1 MKIIIPA
8 RRGSKGLPGKNRIL
22 FSSTAEI
29 IPLELIKDSYVLTDD
44 PKIKKMSSEYGIN
57 SIDRPDETATD
68 SASMK
73 SSMIW
78 LIDHLKSKGEL
89 NQSDDILLLYLTY
102 PERTW
107 IDVKRAIDF
116 YLERGATS
124 LLCKKP
130 APVSPFLM
138 LMENGDHGVQPF
150 YHDLYRRQDYPKC
163 FELSHYICMFN
174 SDQIN
179 SLNNNLY
186 SSQTVFMPIPSAIDV
201 DTQKDLDQYY
211 GIYR

>member
-22 FSSTAEI
+22 LSSTIEI
-29 IPLELIKDSYVLTDD
+29 IPDEFINSTYVLTDD
-44 PKIKKMSSEYGIN
+44 SKIKQISAGYGIS
-57 SIDRPDETATD
+57 SIDRPAETATD

-73 SSMIW
+73 SSMEWTIS
-78 LIDHLKSKGEL
+78 HLKSIGEM
-89 NQSDDILLLYLTY
+89 DHPEDILLLYLTY

-107 IDVKRAIDF
+107 DDVTRAIKF
-116 YLERGATS
+116 YLEREAVS

-138 LMENGDHGVQPF
+138 LMENGDHGIQPF
-150 YHDLYRRQDYPKC
+150 YHDLYRRQDYPSC
-163 FELSHYICMFN
+163 FELSHYVCIFN
-174 SDQIN
+174 SDYIN

-186 SSQTVFMPIPSAIDV
+186 SSQTVFMPISSAIDV